1 MFFACGKRAAIRKVF
16 MQLGKTDGFAL
27 IVLGL
32 MLFGLQTMVYMTPK
46 QLVTGPH
53 GLSTTKVE
61 HETYPMPG
69 ILGIASLMAGVAIL
83 ATRRRADE
91 PEAKTAV

>member
-1 MFFACGKRAAIRKVF
+1 
-16 MQLGKTDGFAL
+16 MQLGKIGGFAL

-46 QLVTGPH
+46 QLVTGLP

-61 HETYPMPG
+61 HETYPVPG
-69 ILGIASLMAGVAIL
+69 ILSIASLMAGGVIL
-83 ATRRRADE
+83 ATRRRADD
-91 PEAKTAV
+91 PEAKAAI

>member
-1 MFFACGKRAAIRKVF
+1 
-16 MQLGKTDGFAL
+16 MQLGKIDGFAL

-61 HETYPMPG
+61 HENVSGSGNPWHSVFDGRCSHPRHAP
-69 ILGIASLMAGVAIL
+69 ASRRTRGKNRRLSLVGMSLL
-83 ATRRRADE
+83 ASFWS
-91 PEAKTAV
+91 